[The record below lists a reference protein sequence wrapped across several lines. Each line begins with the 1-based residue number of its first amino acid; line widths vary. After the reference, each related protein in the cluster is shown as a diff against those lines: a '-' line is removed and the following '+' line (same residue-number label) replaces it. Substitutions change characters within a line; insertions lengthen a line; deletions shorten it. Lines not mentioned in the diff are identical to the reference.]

1 MGQNGSGEK
10 CHEAAAVQEM
20 AVVWTRWWLSEQEEK
35 YMDSIYVLE
44 LMSKDLLTDCNG
56 DGRGGEDSEESR

>member
-1 MGQNGSGEK
+1 MEGFLGDNWDNLILKYHICYHVKWLEMGQNGSGEK

-35 YMDSIYVLE
+35 
-44 LMSKDLLTDCNG
+44 
-56 DGRGGEDSEESR
+56 